1 MKKAA
6 CLLIQILDNL
16 AFKKNRIIFHS
27 YPDYSDNSYA
37 LFKYI
42 FKKKLKYEI
51 IWLVNKCSL
60 NEIREKIK
68 EEFGVNIKVYNKC
81 SVRGILSYLTSK
93 YVFFTHGLYGGVV
106 SGKNKKR
113 INLWHGMQL
122 KKMGKLDEKDSLNNN
137 FTKQDFVIATS
148 NLYKYINSRIFNL
161 KTSRVLITG
170 QPRNDL
176 LFEDTG
182 FFKKTDI
189 NTNIYKKLI
198 IWMPTYRND
207 LDGERSDGLNKK
219 NYISI
224 FKISELEEMNEF
236 LKRIKVF
243 LLIKIHPLDIINKL
257 SIKNYSNLLVLK
269 SDYLHEINEQLYPLL
284 GKFDALITDYSSV
297 YVDFLI
303 LNRPIAFVITDEDQ
317 YSKYRGFVF
326 KNYKKYMP
334 GEFIKTKQSFYK
346 FIQDLVDEKD
356 KYYLKRSRVNRAFN
370 KYCDDK
376 SCERLIEK
384 LKL

>member
-1 MKKAA
+1 MKRTA
-6 CLLIQILDNL
+6 CQLIQILDNL
-16 AFKKNRIIFHS
+16 TLKKNRIIFHS

-37 LFKYI
+37 LFKY
-42 FKKKLKYEI
+42 FLKKKLKYEI
-51 IWLVNKCSL
+51 IWLVDKCPL
-60 NEIREKIK
+60 DEIKEKIK
-68 EEFGVNIKVYNKC
+68 KEFGVNIKVYKKS
-81 SVRGILSYLTSK
+81 SVSGILSYLSSK
-93 YVFFTHGLYGGVV
+93 YVFFTHGLYGGIV

-122 KKMGKLDEKDSLNNN
+122 KRMGKLDKKDSLNKN

-148 NLYKYINSRIFNL
+148 NLYKDINSEMFNL
-161 KTSRVLITG
+161 KKSNVLITG

-176 LFEDTG
+176 LFEDTN
-182 FFKKTDI
+182 FFKKTGI
-189 NTNIYKKLI
+189 NSDIYKKLI
-198 IWMPTYRND
+198 IWMPTYRNAI
-207 LDGERSDGLNKK
+207 DGKRNDGLNQK

-224 FKISELEEMNEF
+224 FKISELEELNEF
-236 LKRIKVF
+236 LKKMEVF
-243 LLIKIHPLDIINKL
+243 LLIKIHPMDIINKL

-269 SDYLHEINEQLYPLL
+269 SGYLQKINEQLYPLL

-303 LNRPIAFVITDEDQ
+303 LNRPIAFVNTDEEQ

-326 KNYKKYMP
+326 KNYKEYMP

-346 FIQDLVDEKD
+346 FIQDLVNEKD
-356 KYYLKRSRVNRAFN
+356 KYYLKRSRVNKAFN
-370 KYCDDK
+370 KYFDNK